1 MIKKGKLKI
10 IGQTI
15 GCGDWNVAGRYNKK
29 TKIGSGGWTN
39 ACGSSG
45 SWSMDACQ

>member
-1 MIKKGKLKI
+1 MIKKGKIMYKVDT
-10 IGQTI
+10 GS
-15 GCGDWNVAGRYNKK
+15 CGDWNVAGRYNKK